1 MYPWYLYPPNLISS
15 LNSHGS
21 NLNQKGIWYVTIL
34 SPSGSL
40 KDKSRQQCKPKQ
52 LSVISHCTIFLTL
65 DGKYFCGFIIKGQA
79 LKIKHILP
87 CTSYKAMLLNI
98 SDVNVIK
105 LTT

>member
-1 MYPWYLYPPNLISS
+1 MYPWCLYPPNLISS
-15 LNSHGS
+15 SNSHGS

-65 DGKYFCGFIIKGQA
+65 EGKYFCGFIIKGQA

-87 CTSYKAMLLNI
+87 CTSYKAMLLNT

-105 LTT
+105 STT